1 MSNRCVRLLAS
12 INDQP
17 QLLIQR
23 LTPPSFLDAQFEDPP
38 FALAAN
44 ISRNGRRYLDLF
56 AEVVDSLLPEPS
68 VDLAASDDV
77 GEIIME
83 QRRRRNEEAGR
94 EEADKFP
101 PTLTRR

>member
-1 MSNRCVRLLAS
+1 MSNRCVRLLTS

-17 QLLIQR
+17 QLLN
-23 LTPPSFLDAQFEDPP
+23 QFEDPP

-56 AEVVDSLLPEPS
+56 AEVVDSLLPQPS